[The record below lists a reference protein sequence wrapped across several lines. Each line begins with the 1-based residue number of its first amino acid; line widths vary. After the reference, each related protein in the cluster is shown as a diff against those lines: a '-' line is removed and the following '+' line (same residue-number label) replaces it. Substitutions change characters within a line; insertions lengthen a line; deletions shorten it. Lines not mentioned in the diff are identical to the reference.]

1 MSKKSKAR
9 RKVLACALSCVL
21 AFGLVPAP
29 AFAEATEG
37 AGASVAEEG
46 APEASGQ
53 ELTASSERAASS
65 EQAASAPSDS
75 TEDIALQGD
84 SSEATYDAEAE
95 RWATS
100 KGVTGVKTE
109 SDNGYV
115 EGEATPAQMYFTI
128 DEQTSAITV
137 TAIDGGAT
145 AAEMPSLIDGHS
157 VIAIG
162 WGAFYGS
169 SIEAVSLPDSLEK
182 LGENAFYQCAKLR
195 TVTWPNNPAFTTISA
210 EAFKECPM
218 LEDDVVAAIPAS
230 VTEIG
235 YMAFAYCEP
244 RTYVQGET
252 PEPFTEIV
260 IPDSVKRI
268 ESEAFRCCSH
278 VRSITIG
285 SSVEYIGK
293 RAFSGM

>member
-29 AFAEATEG
+29 AFAEAVADAAPAADAAAAAADANAAFVIDAAATAQGPTAPARDGVSAGQATSDEG
-37 AGASVAEEG
+37 
-46 APEASGQ
+46 
-53 ELTASSERAASS
+53 
-65 EQAASAPSDS
+65 
-75 TEDIALQGD
+75 IALQGD
-84 SSEATYDAEAE
+84 TSEATYDAEAE

-100 KGVTGVKTE
+100 KGVAGIKTE
-109 SDNGYV
+109 SDSGYV

-137 TAIDGGAT
+137 TGIDSGAT
-145 AAEMPSLIDGHS
+145 AVEMPSLIDGRS

-169 SIEAVSLPDSLEK
+169 SVETVSLPDSLET

-210 EAFKECPM
+210 EAFKECPL

-244 RTYVQGET
+244 RTYV
-252 PEPFTEIV
+252 
-260 IPDSVKRI
+260 
-268 ESEAFRCCSH
+268 
-278 VRSITIG
+278 
-285 SSVEYIGK
+285 
-293 RAFSGM
+293 